1 MLQGTSVGDVQEGAL
16 SDTSSSSTVSNTFN
30 IKNVRIV
37 ALISFDPE
45 IQPFRLALGIAISFE
60 TLKQRD
66 AFVKNIQSIV
76 TAEYS
81 TCPISDVQYS
91 LRAPV
96 VQLHLA
102 RGTSPAVAFLK
113 EHYPGFD
120 FESRLAIKQV
130 AKSASRSLPAP
141 ITPAAALDATRKR
154 SVAEST
160 SSNASEAA
168 PAAKRQDVKCSW
180 RI

>member
-37 ALISFDPE
+37 GLIGFDPE
-45 IQPFRLALGIAISFE
+45 IEPYRALGLAISFE

-76 TAEYS
+76 NAEYS

-102 RGTSPAVAFLK
+102 RGTPPAVEFLK

-120 FESRLAIKQV
+120 FESKLAIKQV
-130 AKSASRSLPAP
+130 AKTASSSLPAP

-160 SSNASEAA
+160 SSNAPEAA